1 MRRSVPVI
9 ALAALLVI
17 SSAPAVSAQP
27 AVSAAQP
34 TVDTLVARNLQ
45 AKGGEAKLKAIQTM
59 RMTGRVS
66 IQGMELP
73 MTIAAKRPNLM
84 RQEMQIQDKR
94 IVTAFDGQKAWMIN
108 PMMGTESPQEL
119 TGPQADM
126 AKDQADFDGA
136 LVDWKAKG
144 HTLELVGAEDVGA
157 VKTQK
162 IKVTKKNG
170 QVQYF
175 FLSPDTGLEI
185 KTTTEVLQGGS
196 TMTVETELSD
206 YRSVDGI
213 MLPHALKTSI
223 NGTPT
228 ASIVVEK
235 IELNAPLDESTFTLP
250 KPKA

>member
-9 ALAALLVI
+9 ALAAFLAI

-27 AVSAAQP
+27 AASTAQP
-34 TVDTLVARNLQ
+34 TVDALVARNLQ
-45 AKGGEAKLKAIQTM
+45 AKGGEAKLKAIQSM

-73 MTIAAKRPNLM
+73 MTITARRPNLM

-108 PMMGTESPQEL
+108 PMTGSEAPQEL

-144 HTLELVGAEDVGA
+144 HTVELVGTEEVGA
-157 VKTQK
+157 VKAQK
-162 IKVTKKNG
+162 VKVTKKNG

-185 KTTTEVLQGGS
+185 KTTTEVLQGGT

-228 ASIVVEK
+228 ASIAVDK
-235 IELNAPLDESTFTLP
+235 IELNAPLDEALFALP
-250 KPKA
+250 KPKP

>member
-1 MRRSVPVI
+1 MRRSVPVA
-9 ALAALLVI
+9 ALAAFLVI
-17 SSAPAVSAQP
+17 SSAAAVFAQP
-27 AVSAAQP
+27 AVSGALP
-34 TVDTLVARNLQ
+34 TVDTLVAKNLQ

-59 RMTGRVS
+59 RMSGRVS

-108 PMMGTESPQEL
+108 PMMGTESAQEL

-144 HTLELVGAEDVGA
+144 HTVELVGTEDVGG

-175 FLSPDTGLEI
+175 FLNPDTGLEI
-185 KTTTEVLQGGS
+185 KTTTEVQQGGT

-228 ASIVVEK
+228 ASIIVEK
-235 IELNAPLDESTFTLP
+235 IELNAPLDESLFSLP

>member
-1 MRRSVPVI
+1 MPRSVPVV
-9 ALAALLVI
+9 ALAAFFAI
-17 SSAPAVSAQP
+17 SSASAVSAQP
-27 AVSAAQP
+27 AASAAQP
-34 TVDTLVARNLQ
+34 TVDALVARNLQ
-45 AKGGEAKLKAIQTM
+45 AKGGEAKLKAIQSM

-73 MTIAAKRPNLM
+73 MTITAKRPNLM

-108 PMMGTESPQEL
+108 PMTGSEAPQEL

-126 AKDQADFDGA
+126 AKDQSDFDGA

-144 HTLELVGAEDVGA
+144 HTVEVVGAEEVGG

-162 IKVTKKNG
+162 VKVTKKNG

-185 KTTTEVLQGGS
+185 KTTTEVLQGG
-196 TMTVETELSD
+196 TPMTVETELSD

-228 ASIVVEK
+228 ASITVDK
-235 IELNAPLDESTFTLP
+235 IELNTPLDETLFTLP

>member
-27 AVSAAQP
+27 AVSSALP
-34 TVDTLVARNLQ
+34 TVDTLIARNLQ

-144 HTLELVGAEDVGA
+144 HTVELVGTEDVGA
-157 VKTQK
+157 VKTHK

-213 MLPHALKTSI
+213 MLPHALKTAI

>member
-1 MRRSVPVI
+1 MRRSVPVA
-9 ALAALLVI
+9 ALAAFLVI
-17 SSAPAVSAQP
+17 SSAAAVFAQP
-27 AVSAAQP
+27 AVSGALP
-34 TVDTLVARNLQ
+34 TVDTLVAKNLQ

-59 RMTGRVS
+59 RMSGRVS

-108 PMMGTESPQEL
+108 PMMGTESAQEL

-144 HTLELVGAEDVGA
+144 HTVELVGLEEVGG
-157 VKTQK
+157 VKAQK

-196 TMTVETELSD
+196 TMTVETELSE

>member
-1 MRRSVPVI
+1 MRRSVPVF
-9 ALAALLVI
+9 ALAAFLAI
-17 SSAPAVSAQP
+17 SSASAISAQP
-27 AVSAAQP
+27 AASTAQP
-34 TVDTLVARNLQ
+34 TVDAVVARNLQ
-45 AKGGEAKLKAIQTM
+45 AKGGEAKLKAIQSM

-73 MTIAAKRPNLM
+73 MTITAKRPNLM

-108 PMMGTESPQEL
+108 PMTGSESAVEL
-119 TGPQADM
+119 TGSQADM

-144 HTLELVGAEDVGA
+144 HTIELVGTEEVGA
-157 VKTQK
+157 VKAQK
-162 IKVTKKNG
+162 VKVTKKNG

-185 KTTTEVLQGGS
+185 KTTTEVLQGGT
-196 TMTVETELSD
+196 TMTIETELSD
-206 YRSVDGI
+206 YRSIDGI

-228 ASIVVEK
+228 ASIAVDK
-235 IELNAPLDESTFTLP
+235 IELNAPLDETLFVLP

>member
-1 MRRSVPVI
+1 MPRSVPVV
-9 ALAALLVI
+9 ALAAFFAI
-17 SSAPAVSAQP
+17 SSASAVSAQP
-27 AVSAAQP
+27 AASAAQP
-34 TVDTLVARNLQ
+34 TVDALVARNLQ
-45 AKGGEAKLKAIQTM
+45 AKGGEAKLKAIQSM

-73 MTIAAKRPNLM
+73 MTITAKRPNLM

-108 PMMGTESPQEL
+108 PMTGSEAPQEL

-126 AKDQADFDGA
+126 AKDQSDFDGA

-144 HTLELVGAEDVGA
+144 HTVEVVGAEEVGG

-162 IKVTKKNG
+162 VKVTKKNG

-185 KTTTEVLQGGS
+185 KTTT
-196 TMTVETELSD
+196 
-206 YRSVDGI
+206 
-213 MLPHALKTSI
+213 
-223 NGTPT
+223 
-228 ASIVVEK
+228 
-235 IELNAPLDESTFTLP
+235 
-250 KPKA
+250 

>member
-1 MRRSVPVI
+1 MRRSVPVT
-9 ALAALLVI
+9 ALAAFLAI
-17 SSAPAVSAQP
+17 SSASAISAQP
-27 AVSAAQP
+27 AASTAQP
-34 TVDTLVARNLQ
+34 TVDALVARNLQ
-45 AKGGEAKLKAIQTM
+45 AKGGEAKLKAIQSM

-73 MTIAAKRPNLM
+73 MTITARRPNLM

-108 PMMGTESPQEL
+108 PMTGSEAPQEL

-144 HTLELVGAEDVGA
+144 HTVELVGTEEVGA
-157 VKTQK
+157 VKAQK
-162 IKVTKKNG
+162 VKVTKKNG

-185 KTTTEVLQGGS
+185 KTTTEVLQGGT

-235 IELNAPLDESTFTLP
+235 IELNAPLEESLFSLP

>member
-1 MRRSVPVI
+1 MRRSVPVA
-9 ALAALLVI
+9 ALAAFLVI
-17 SSAPAVSAQP
+17 SSAAAVFAQP
-27 AVSAAQP
+27 AVSGALP
-34 TVDTLVARNLQ
+34 TVDTLVAKNLQ

-59 RMTGRVS
+59 RMSGRVS

-108 PMMGTESPQEL
+108 PMMGTESAQEL

-144 HTLELVGAEDVGA
+144 HTVELVGLEEVGG
-157 VKTQK
+157 VKAQK

-175 FLSPDTGLEI
+175 FLNPDTGLEI
-185 KTTTEVLQGGS
+185 KTTTEVQQGGT

-228 ASIVVEK
+228 ASIIVEK
-235 IELNAPLDESTFTLP
+235 IELNAPLDESLFSLP

>member
-1 MRRSVPVI
+1 
-9 ALAALLVI
+9 
-17 SSAPAVSAQP
+17 
-27 AVSAAQP
+27 
-34 TVDTLVARNLQ
+34 
-45 AKGGEAKLKAIQTM
+45 
-59 RMTGRVS
+59 
-66 IQGMELP
+66 MELP

-144 HTLELVGAEDVGA
+144 HTVELVGLEEVGG
-157 VKTQK
+157 VKAQK

-175 FLSPDTGLEI
+175 FLNPDTGLEI
-185 KTTTEVLQGGS
+185 KTTTEVQQGGT

-228 ASIVVEK
+228 ASIIVEK
-235 IELNAPLDESTFTLP
+235 IELNAPLDESLFSLP

>member
-9 ALAALLVI
+9 ALAAFLTI

-27 AVSAAQP
+27 AASAVQP
-34 TVDTLVARNLQ
+34 TVDALVARNLQ
-45 AKGGEAKLKAIQTM
+45 AKGGEAKLKAIQSM

-73 MTIAAKRPNLM
+73 MTITAKRPNLM

-94 IVTAFDGQKAWMIN
+94 VVTAFDGQKAWMIN
-108 PMMGTESPQEL
+108 PMTGSEAPREL
-119 TGPQADM
+119 TGPEADM

-144 HTLELVGAEDVGA
+144 HTVELVGTEDVGG
-157 VKTQK
+157 VKAQK
-162 IKVTKKNG
+162 LKVTKKNG
-170 QVQYF
+170 QMQYF

-185 KTTTEVLQGGS
+185 KTTTEVMQGGT

-206 YRSVDGI
+206 YRSLDGI

-223 NGTPT
+223 NGMPT
-228 ASIVVEK
+228 ASITVEK
-235 IELNAPLDESTFTLP
+235 IELNAPLDETLFALP
-250 KPKA
+250 KSKP